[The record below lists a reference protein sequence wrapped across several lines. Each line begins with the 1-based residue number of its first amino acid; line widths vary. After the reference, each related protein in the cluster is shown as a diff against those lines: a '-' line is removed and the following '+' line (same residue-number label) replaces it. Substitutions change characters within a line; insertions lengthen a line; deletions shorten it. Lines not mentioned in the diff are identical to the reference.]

1 MADFALL
8 KSPTLISRNIWVI
21 EKSWNFHTGK
31 LRVLANWAVVK
42 ISTLKVQNSMPV
54 LFRFTTL
61 YNYEKCQ
68 KSPWPIHVIM
78 MFDDFRVTKST
89 LTNFTTWELAS
100 FKPCQV
106 WSKVLLMN
114 RMIPT
119 LITKLLLRK
128 IKEWRLQGIHHW
140 IQLIETLNHWFS
152 SFHFR
157 LVISMPQA
165 W

>member
-1 MADFALL
+1 M
-8 KSPTLISRNIWVI
+8 
-21 EKSWNFHTGK
+21 
-31 LRVLANWAVVK
+31 RVLASWAV
-42 ISTLKVQNSMPV
+42 ILILAFKVQNSMPG
-54 LFRFTTL
+54 LFRFATL

-128 IKEWRLQGIHHW
+128 IKEWRLQGIELIIESSWLKLW
-140 IQLIETLNHWFS
+140 IIDFFFFSFQTSHFHASSLIIII
-152 SFHFR
+152 HFKYR
-157 LVISMPQA
+157 YRVSQCTSGLT
-165 W
+165 